1 MVFVGNRFDTGPL
14 EKGNEIVSRDFEKI
28 VPVTGLSQPGD

>member
-1 MVFVGNRFDTGPL
+1 MVFMGDGLNTGPL
-14 EKGNEIVSRDFEKI
+14 EKGDEIVSRDFEKI